1 MFMFFFLFSFRE
13 RKEWADLEPVP
24 QDDGPNPVV
33 KIAYSEKCK
42 TAEIVMMLVMQV
54 ALFLHRW
61 IDIFVLLRNRSLKRN
76 YMQRNF
82 NNAIP
87 EFTTFW
93 IVNFYHYNSTVL
105 ALHIT
110 SLICIIWHFIAVQCG
125 FNLLFNYEVRFQ
137 KSVSNTAA
145 YNVHSLLYWQ
155 LSAKPFTCY

>member
-87 EFTTFW
+87 EFTTF
-93 IVNFYHYNSTVL
+93 
-105 ALHIT
+105 
-110 SLICIIWHFIAVQCG
+110 
-125 FNLLFNYEVRFQ
+125 
-137 KSVSNTAA
+137 
-145 YNVHSLLYWQ
+145 
-155 LSAKPFTCY
+155 